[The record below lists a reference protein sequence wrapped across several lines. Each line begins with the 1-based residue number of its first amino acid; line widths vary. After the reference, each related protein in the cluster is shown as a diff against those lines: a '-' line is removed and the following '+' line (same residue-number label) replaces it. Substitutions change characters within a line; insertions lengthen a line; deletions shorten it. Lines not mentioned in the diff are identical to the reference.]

1 MPVAPEREELLLPLT
16 RWLRDRGRA
25 MTANDFTGAMSILQ
39 AATRNGIAATAQYDV
54 LLTPTLAQPPVPIG
68 WFRDTGDPAAEFERM
83 KSWTPFTA
91 IFNMTGQPAV
101 NVPLHWSPDGL
112 PIGVMLVGRPAD
124 EGTLISLSAQLEEA
138 RPWRQRTPAMW

>member
-1 MPVAPEREELLLPLT
+1 
-16 RWLRDRGRA
+16 
-25 MTANDFTGAMSILQ
+25 MTANQFTGAMSILQ

-54 LLTPTLAQPPVPIG
+54 LLTPTVAQPPVPLG
-68 WFRDTGDPAAEFERM
+68 YFTETGDPEAEFERM
-83 KSWTPFTA
+83 KQWTPFTA

-138 RPWRQRTPAMW
+138 RPWRHRTPAMW